1 MNDVSL
7 LKLKQKTI
15 LIGGFM
21 AEEKNWIITTWG
33 IKKWGMT
40 QQKEHRQR
48 HQKDNNRRMAHNRD
62 RQISREKDIKI
73 KSHKG
78 TREKIKTK
86 TNLMTIKRQESWHE
100 KDLKDWKSKQEKTQ
114 MRKNDGKVRGKLTP
128 SELDFRCRLLCCC
141 HSPVIFG
148 SAE

>member
-1 MNDVSL
+1 MNDASL

-15 LIGGFM
+15 LIGGFT
-21 AEEKNWIITTWG
+21 AEEKNWIITTRG

-48 HQKDNNRRMAHNRD
+48 HQKDNKRRMAHNRD
-62 RQISREKDIKI
+62 RQISRGKDIKI

-86 TNLMTIKRQESWHE
+86 TNLMTLKRQES
-100 KDLKDWKSKQEKTQ
+100 
-114 MRKNDGKVRGKLTP
+114 
-128 SELDFRCRLLCCC
+128 
-141 HSPVIFG
+141 
-148 SAE
+148 